1 MSRVG
6 KKVIEL
12 PKGVSVNFTAGS
24 VKVVG
29 PKGTL
34 SRSIHES
41 QKITE
46 KAGEISVALADG
58 FNPKIY
64 GKFHG
69 LTRTLVANMIH
80 GVAVGYSRS
89 LTLVGVG
96 YRANA
101 SGNGVQL
108 GLGLSHP
115 VDFQPPA
122 GIEVKVEKLTTLI
135 VSGAEKE
142 LVGQVAA
149 VLRGF
154 RPPEPY
160 HGKGIRYSD
169 EVIVT
174 KVGKAAGK
182 AK

>member
-1 MSRVG
+1 MSRIG
-6 KKVIEL
+6 KKIIQL
-12 PKGVSVNFTAGS
+12 PSGVTVNFSKSS

-34 SRSIHES
+34 TRPIHES
-41 QKITE
+41 QKLVQ
-46 KAGEISVALADG
+46 KADEVTVSFAVG
-58 FNPKIY
+58 FNPKVY

-69 LTRTLVANMIH
+69 LTRTLVANMVH
-80 GVAVGYSRS
+80 GVAVGYSKS

-96 YRANA
+96 YRATA
-101 SGNGVQL
+101 TGTSIQL

-115 VDFQPPA
+115 IDFQPPA
-122 GIEVKVEKLTTLI
+122 GIEVKVEKQTTLI

>member
-1 MSRVG
+1 MSRIG
-6 KKVIEL
+6 KKIIQL
-12 PKGVSVNFTAGS
+12 PSGVTVNFS
-24 VKVVG
+24 KSLVKVVG

-34 SRSIHES
+34 SRAVHES
-41 QKITE
+41 QNVVQ
-46 KAGEISVALADG
+46 KASEVTVSFGEG
-58 FNPKIY
+58 FNPKVY

-69 LTRTLVANMIH
+69 LTRTLVANMVH
-80 GVAVGYSRS
+80 GVSVGYTKS

-96 YRANA
+96 YRATA
-101 SGNGVQL
+101 SGKGVQL

-115 VDFQPPA
+115 VDFVPPP
-122 GIEVKVEKLTTLI
+122 GIEVKVDKLTTLI

-149 VLRGF
+149 ELRGF

-169 EVIVT
+169 EIIVT